1 VTIDDFED
9 LLTEKDVIKKFK
21 LKLTSLQQARHH
33 KRWPLK
39 YLKIGRLV
47 RYRASD
53 IRAFLEAATQSGL
66 EPEAPAP
73 RKRSAQAAP
82 LIDPELVRIA
92 QTKLPRTRK
101 RPKAKRGQRLLP
113 AAR

>member
-1 VTIDDFED
+1 MTIEDFEQ

-21 LKLTSLQQARHH
+21 LRPTSLQQARHH
-33 KRWPLK
+33 KRWPLR

-53 IRAFLEAATQSGL
+53 IREFLEASTKSGL
-66 EPEAPAP
+66 EPDSPPP
-73 RKRSAQAAP
+73 RKR
-82 LIDPELVRIA
+82 
-92 QTKLPRTRK
+92 K
-101 RPKAKRGQRLLP
+101 PKAHTKHQRQLP